1 MGATRPTPE
10 DWGTTSGPDYRRRP
24 DGDTQL
30 AIVGRPRRLA
40 LLVLSAGLM
49 LSACGSSPSATNHA
63 KVVKAACLKV
73 AADLS
78 DGPDPS
84 DDPIGYAEAQIRP
97 LSQIK
102 VHDAVLQNAI
112 HYLDVEYKI
121 FYQTNGA
128 AASKRA
134 VNAALK
140 IIDVYC
146 PGVGS

>member
-1 MGATRPTPE
+1 MAAPNSRSWAP
-10 DWGTTSGPDYRRRP
+10 
-24 DGDTQL
+24 
-30 AIVGRPRRLA
+30 ACLA